1 MRPIEEEEEE
11 ERKDLIYRSDA
22 GERTKPIGKSNSR
35 LKGKRDEIISK
46 EERICAVYAYME
58 ILN

>member
-1 MRPIEEEEEE
+1 MR
-11 ERKDLIYRSDA
+11 KALIYRSDA
-22 GERTKPIGKSNSR
+22 GERTKPIGESNSR